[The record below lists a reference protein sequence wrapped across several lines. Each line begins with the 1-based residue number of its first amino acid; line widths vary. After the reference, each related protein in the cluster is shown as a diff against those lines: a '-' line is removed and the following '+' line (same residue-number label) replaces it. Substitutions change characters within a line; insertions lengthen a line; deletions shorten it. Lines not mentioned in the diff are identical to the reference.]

1 MSSSPVFSP
10 FVMLQMTAQTK
21 DSVDDV
27 DLYLEHANNSVHM
40 LLVTNYEEMEDE
52 VDGVLANLT
61 ERVDAVVGGL
71 ENVRQTLEEV
81 SEDIGELEMKK
92 NQLKTGLEE
101 EKACSQGKQ
110 GGKRPVQAK
119 PLPGPHPSVIQ
130 AVSFMPRHV

>member
-1 MSSSPVFSP
+1 
-10 FVMLQMTAQTK
+10 MTAQTK

-71 ENVRQTLEEV
+71 KNVRQTLEEV
-81 SEDIGELEMKK
+81 SEDI
-92 NQLKTGLEE
+92 EE
-101 EKACSQGKQ
+101 
-110 GGKRPVQAK
+110 V
-119 PLPGPHPSVIQ
+119 
-130 AVSFMPRHV
+130 